1 MTFDLRQASGP
12 LTSATPNCLQGDKG
26 KKKITI
32 TITKT
37 KTFFI
42 FNENEKINEND
53 NDNENFNVCR
63 LSVIDN
69 NG

>member
-1 MTFDLRQASGP
+1 M
-12 LTSATPNCLQGDKG
+12 
-26 KKKITI
+26 ITI
-32 TITKT
+32 A

-42 FNENEKINEND
+42 FNENEKFNEND